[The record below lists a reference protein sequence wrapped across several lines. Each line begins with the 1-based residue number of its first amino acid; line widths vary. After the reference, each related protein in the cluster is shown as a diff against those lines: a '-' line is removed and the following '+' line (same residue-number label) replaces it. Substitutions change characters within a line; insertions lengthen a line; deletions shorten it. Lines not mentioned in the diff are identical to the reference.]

1 MSTFSLE
8 VPGGWLTAIVLALGF
23 LAAIALTLHRARTLA
38 KDRRWVLSALRIA
51 TAVLAWCVA
60 VQPTRTRERA
70 DDDPGRLAVL
80 LDTSRSMRVQT
91 GGETRM
97 ARAAGLVSGWRAE
110 AEARDVELATFGRQ
124 TASRRFNEPREAFV
138 AREDDTRIGDA
149 LAALANDTSNLGA
162 ALVVSD
168 GADLAGGAIER
179 AETLG
184 LRVHAVFVG
193 DRTPLIDDAL
203 THVDYDRVGFLRR
216 PLRIRADISSHG
228 IAAHTVAVSLFEND
242 TLLREERVSLS
253 EDGIAHLDLEVV
265 PTHLGRVLYRIE
277 LPHLAEDVVPE
288 NDARSLLVRVQRD
301 NLRALLVAGQPS
313 WDQRFLRA
321 FLKKDP
327 TTDLISFFILRETT
341 DLTMADSEDLALI
354 PFPTDELFSEHLGSF
369 DVVLFQNF
377 EYAPYDMEIYLPR
390 IREYVER
397 GGSFAMIGGPL
408 SFSQAGYAETA
419 VGELLPVEV
428 LPRGTPDSRS
438 LTTDVFQ
445 PRITDAARHHPLVQ
459 LSSDAATNA
468 LAWRQLA
475 PMQGLNVVAR
485 VREGAQRVLEH
496 PTLEDDDGEPLPML
510 VTGMY
515 GRGRVMALMSDT
527 TWRWGITSG
536 GSEGDASG
544 YERFW
549 ETALRWLAL
558 DPLLDPSRIVTDRER
573 YGPSAPI
580 EVSATLRNT
589 GYVPYADEPIT
600 LRILDVHDQER
611 GHASART
618 TSEGELIVSM
628 QSPDEPGGY
637 RLVAERITG
646 PTEAR
651 RIAEEVFVVELGGD
665 ELADPR
671 TGADLLRALAERT
684 QGTFTTLEDAPRL
697 ESFSSTR
704 ARVRELIHDRP
715 FASWPAIA
723 VFACLMGIE
732 WILRRRWGA

>member
-1 MSTFSLE
+1 MSTFALD
-8 VPGGWLTAIVLALGF
+8 VPFGWVSALLLALGF
-23 LAAIALTLHRARTLA
+23 AVAVVLTLRKASALNRQ
-38 KDRRWVLSALRIA
+38 RRIVLSLLRIV
-51 TAVLAWCVA
+51 TAVFAWCVA
-60 VQPTRTRERA
+60 VQPSRTRERA

-80 LDTSRSMRVQT
+80 LDASRSMRVET
-91 GGETRM
+91 GGDTRM
-97 ARAAGLVSGWRAE
+97 ARASALVAGWRAE
-110 AEARDVELATFGRQ
+110 AEARDVELATFGRN
-124 TASRRFNEPREAFV
+124 TTPRRFNEPAASF
-138 AREDDTRIGDA
+138 AASEDDTRIGDA
-149 LAALANDTSNLGA
+149 LVQMADGTSNLGA
-162 ALVVSD
+162 VLVVSD
-168 GADLAGGAIER
+168 GADLAGGSIER
-179 AETLG
+179 AEELG
-184 LRVHAVFVG
+184 LRVHAVFVP

-216 PLRIRADISSHG
+216 PLRIRADISTHG
-228 IAAHTVAVSLFEND
+228 IAAHTVAVSLYEND
-242 TLLREERVSLS
+242 TLLREERISLT
-253 EDGIAHLDLEVV
+253 EDGTAHLDLEVV
-265 PTHLGRVLYRIE
+265 PTRLGRVLYRLE

-288 NDARSLLVRVQRD
+288 NDSRSLLVRVQRD

-341 DLTMADSEDLALI
+341 DLTMADSDDLALI

-408 SFSQAGYAETA
+408 SFSQAGYAETP

-428 LPRGTPDSRS
+428 LPRNTPESRA
-438 LTTDVFQ
+438 LTTDNFQ

-459 LSSDAATNA
+459 LAGDAETNT
-468 LAWRQLA
+468 LAWQALA

-496 PTLEDDDGEPLPML
+496 PTLEDEDGAPLPML

-515 GRGRVMALMSDT
+515 GRGRVMALMTDT
-527 TWRWGITSG
+527 TWRWGMTSG
-536 GSEGDASG
+536 GASGDASS

-580 EVSATLRNT
+580 DVTATLRTT
-589 GYVPYADEPIT
+589 GYVPYADEAIV
-600 LRILDVHDQER
+600 LRVIDRDDHELSR
-611 GHASART
+611 INARSS
-618 TSEGELIVSM
+618 SEGEVVSAL
-628 QSPDEPGGY
+628 QAPDEPGGY
-637 RLVAERITG
+637 RIVAERTVG
-646 PTEAR
+646 PEAAR

-671 TGADLLRALAERT
+671 TNEALLRQLTERT
-684 QGTFTTLEDAPRL
+684 QGTFTTLDEAPHLDA
-697 ESFSSTR
+697 FSSTH

-715 FASWPAIA
+715 FATLPAIA
-723 VFACLMGIE
+723 LFAALMGLE